1 MTTHAD
7 HPTDTANEL
16 LAAARASLAEGDLM
30 QASAKGWG
38 AAAQMVTAIAEDR
51 GWDHADRG
59 DLYRAVRRLAKELP
73 DQDLRPLFLSA
84 NSLEQNS
91 HEDWMTE
98 SFVAGGID
106 DVEQFAAALES
117 HLS

>member
-16 LAAARASLAEGDLM
+16 LAAARASLAEGDPI
-30 QASAKGWG
+30 QASAKGWD
-38 AAAQMVTAIAEDR
+38 AAAQIVKAIAEDR
-51 GWDHADRG
+51 GWGHADRG
-59 DLYRAVRRLAKELP
+59 DLYRAVGRLAQELP

-84 NSLEQNS
+84 NALDQNS
-91 HEDWMTE
+91 HEGWLTE
-98 SFVAGGID
+98 ASVAGGID
-106 DVEQFAAALES
+106 DVEQFAATLES